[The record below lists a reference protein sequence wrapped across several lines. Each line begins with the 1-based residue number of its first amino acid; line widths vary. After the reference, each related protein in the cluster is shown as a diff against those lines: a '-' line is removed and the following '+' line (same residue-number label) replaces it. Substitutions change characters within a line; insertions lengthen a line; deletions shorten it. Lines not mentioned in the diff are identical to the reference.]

1 MPTMSFK
8 KTVEDVKA
16 SETSGNA
23 EILEITEETA
33 LVPSPKKELANLT
46 NAAGDVIGEFDTKD
60 IRLPYLRIVQKISDD
75 ASTFGSGSILF
86 NGEVK
91 LATEGNPIR
100 MTFVQMQKFYEEKL
114 PMQAEKRPLICD
126 TAEEVLKAGGSF
138 NMKDEHY
145 FAEVVMLRV
154 VLERPETIS
163 EQDSLLF
170 PYKAPNGKWYAMALW
185 TARGTAY
192 GQTGPVLYTAS
203 LNFLAE
209 GLYHGEWNVSTEKR
223 TNSKGSWHVPSL
235 RFNGKHEGEML
246 DFMLRLSGRK

>member
-126 TAEEVLKAGGSF
+126 TAEEVLKAGGVLQH
-138 NMKDEHY
+138 ERRTL
-145 FAEVVMLRV
+145 LRRGCHASRCV
-154 VLERPETIS
+154 G
-163 EQDSLLF
+163 
-170 PYKAPNGKWYAMALW
+170 APRDNLR
-185 TARGTAY
+185 T
-192 GQTGPVLYTAS
+192 GQPAIPVQSA
-203 LNFLAE
+203 
-209 GLYHGEWNVSTEKR
+209 
-223 TNSKGSWHVPSL
+223 
-235 RFNGKHEGEML
+235 
-246 DFMLRLSGRK
+246 